1 MELSSRFVGDM
12 NPEGI
17 FLQAATPRLAATRS
31 SYRDAADLGI
41 FVPPATEPTDSSG
54 ADPPAESPGEPTKV
68 PTSSISKSTL
78 RQHYEL
84 SRQQYL
90 AEECLVLLPP
100 GNDLRALK
108 RIFRDKIHPIF
119 PVLDDVDLD
128 GDHSTTLGALT
139 AQVVALAAA
148 TDPSA
153 SSHLRLS
160 RDGPVLGFQDFH
172 RRLSTAVMAVLDA
185 EMLTNRIHLIRIL
198 VLLALFFQPSTANE
212 RDRAALL
219 HSQAVH
225 HFCTLGAHLRGYR
238 PQSEGENID
247 RLFCAVWALDRLCPS
262 FYARPCLLHE
272 RDLDRP
278 LDECIAA
285 QPPCFRLFMRLVQH
299 LDKVIALYRP
309 RQPFVLI
316 ELPVLESLI
325 MDTGAEKLPIPL
337 LGKMPAQRRSMHL
350 TSDDRNLGSFIP
362 RHSRFVLQAT
372 VKRLLR
378 QPPT

>member
-12 NPEGI
+12 NPEGV
-17 FLQAATPRLAATRS
+17 FLQAATPRLSATRS
-31 SYRDAADLGI
+31 SYRDAADLGT
-41 FVPPATEPTDSSG
+41 FVPPAAAPTDGGGTASLVDS
-54 ADPPAESPGEPTKV
+54 PRESVKTPANIT
-68 PTSSISKSTL
+68 SKSAL

-84 SRQQYL
+84 ARQEYL
-90 AEECLVLLPP
+90 AEECLKLLPP
-100 GNDLRALK
+100 IGDLRTLK
-108 RIFRDKIHPIF
+108 RIYREKVHPIL
-119 PVLDDVDLD
+119 PVLDDADLESD
-128 GDHSTTLGALT
+128 DTSTTFGVLT

-153 SSHLRLS
+153 SRHLRLC
-160 RDGPVLGFQDFH
+160 RDGPVLGFQEFH
-172 RRLSTAVMAVLDA
+172 RALSTAIIAVLDA
-185 EMLTNRIHLIRIL
+185 DLLTHRTQLIRIL
-198 VLLALFFQPSTANE
+198 VLLAFFFQPSTASE

-225 HFCTLGAHLRGYR
+225 HLVTPGAHLRGYR
-238 PQSEGENID
+238 PQSEDENID
-247 RLFCAVWALDRLCPS
+247 RLFCAVWALDRLFPS

-299 LDKVIALYRP
+299 LDRVITLYRP

-325 MDTGAEKLPIPL
+325 MDTGTEKLPTPL
-337 LGKMPAQRRSMHL
+337 LGNALPPPQPASHPQHL
-350 TSDDRNLGSFIP
+350 QHL
-362 RHSRFVLQAT
+362 
-372 VKRLLR
+372 
-378 QPPT
+378 